1 MSNTLAEYVELMNRY
16 YIELKS
22 QEECESSARA
32 AVARM
37 ETADDNIYTQKS
49 ADGRY
54 VINNNMSHMQ
64 RLIMIEQR
72 MRRNRNLL
80 SAEFELKLN
89 FE

>member
-1 MSNTLAEYVELMNRY
+1 MSNTLTEYGELMNRY

-22 QEECESSARA
+22 QEECESRARA
-32 AVARM
+32 AVART

-54 VINNNMSHMQ
+54 IINNNMSHRQ

>member
-1 MSNTLAEYVELMNRY
+1 MTNTLTEYGELMNRY
-16 YIELKS
+16 YSDIES

-32 AVARM
+32 SVART

-54 VINNNMSHMQ
+54 IYNNNMSYRQ

-72 MRRNRNLL
+72 MKQNRNVL